1 MIMNNSGFDEL
12 YSKQF
17 DCVYRYALALTG
29 RHSIAEEI
37 TQEAFT
43 RLLNNSFA
51 IKGIERPAAWLMRVA
66 RNLAMESFRDQART
80 RLQPEGVMPMNPE
93 QLFFTNEI
101 QKRVLSAVGMLPEA
115 QRDCLSLREYGGLS
129 YQEIADIMGTSIDQ
143 VKVQLFRARRNLCK
157 HLEDLT

>member
-1 MIMNNSGFDEL
+1 MLMNNSDFEEL

-17 DCVYRYALALTG
+17 DCVYRYALALTA
-29 RHSIAEEI
+29 RHSLAEEI

-43 RLLNNSFA
+43 RLLNNGSD
-51 IKGIERPAAWLMRVA
+51 IKRIEQPAAWLMRVA
-66 RNLAMESFRDQART
+66 RNLAMESFRDQARA
-80 RLQPEGVMPMNPE
+80 RIQPEGVMPMNPE

-129 YQEIADIMGTSIDQ
+129 YEEIANIMETSIDQ
-143 VKVQLFRARRNLCK
+143 VKVQLFRARRNLGK
-157 HLEDLT
+157 HLEDFT

>member
-1 MIMNNSGFDEL
+1 MLMNNSDFEEL
-12 YSKQF
+12 YGKQF

-29 RHSIAEEI
+29 RHALAEEI

-43 RLLNNSFA
+43 RLLNNGFA
-51 IKGIERPAAWLMRVA
+51 IRRIERPEAWLMRVA
-66 RNLAMESFRDQART
+66 RNLAMESFRDQARAW
-80 RLQPEGVMPMNPE
+80 LQPEGVIPMNPE

-101 QKRVLSAVGMLPEA
+101 QQRVLSAVRTLPET

-129 YQEIADIMGTSIDQ
+129 YEEIADVMGTSIDQ
-143 VKVQLFRARRNLCK
+143 VKVQLFRARRNLSK